1 LVLYLQQL
9 EIHPK
14 EQRNNYSSFR
24 NNNREYISSSQNY
37 KAVNQYEFA
46 VNLLIPYEGFNEKAV
61 WDYGA
66 WRIGYGSGTIT
77 LNNGTYRTVKQG
89 DTTNKENAFKDLQ
102 RRVKEFEKK
111 LINQVGQQYWD
122 PLNNDVKGALIS
134 IAYNYGGFIPSLTK
148 TIEAIKTGN
157 NENIASTIES
167 ETKTHNKSKPANI
180 REALYKRR
188 LKEAKIIRESKQPAS
203 NKIVLLGIPLILLG
217 FYLISKK

>member
-1 LVLYLQQL
+1 M
-9 EIHPK
+9 E
-14 EQRNNYSSFR
+14 
-24 NNNREYISSSQNY
+24 
-37 KAVNQYEFA
+37 NQYTYGAE
-46 VNLLIPYEGFNEKAV
+46 LLKRYEGFNKTAV
-61 WDYGA
+61 WDVAA

-77 LNNGTYRTVKQG
+77 LDNGTYRTTKKG
-89 DTTNKENAFKDLQ
+89 DVTTKENATKDLT

-217 FYLISKK
+217 FYLITKK